1 MEVDFKTKL
10 KVVKFITSALFAR
23 KQPFMII
30 NGNEQGVFYYTNVD
44 VSRVV
49 LYRPTIEDVVSRV
62 KIISEDVLKI
72 LYEAYPVFKN
82 IIAQI
87 DLREFSKAVNKCI
100 KEEPGKFPDLVVN
113 KDTNE
118 LTMLTSNGA
127 VAFLVGNLVSE
138 HDISYYEEIVD
149 KFSKFGD
156 RLVRRSFK
164 GVQVSGDDKVS
175 LEITDIECD
184 KDRAEFGLPIKDG
197 VNLVSVKEYINKRKL
212 DATYSVGML
221 VNSAARTAKV
231 MIDYADD
238 WLNAST
244 IMPGS
249 LWFLSKV

>member
-10 KVVKFITSALFAR
+10 KVVKFVTSALFAR

-30 NGNEQGVFYYTNVD
+30 NGNEQGVFYYTNVE

-49 LYRPTIEDVVSRV
+49 LYRPTIEDVISKV
-62 KIISEDVLKI
+62 KIVSEDVLKI
-72 LYEAYPVFKN
+72 LYEAYPAFKN
-82 IIAQI
+82 IVAQI
-87 DLREFSKAVNKCI
+87 DLRKFSTAVNKCV
-100 KEEPGKFPDLVVN
+100 KEEPDKFPEIVVN
-113 KDTNE
+113 KETNE
-118 LTMLTSNGA
+118 LTMRTSTGS
-127 VAFLVGNLVSE
+127 VELSIGNLVSD
-138 HDISYYEEIVD
+138 HDVSYYEEIVN

-184 KDRAEFGLPIKDG
+184 KDKAEFGFPIKDG
-197 VNLVSVKEYINKRKL
+197 VNLVSMKEYINKRKL
-212 DATYSVGML
+212 DASYSVGML
-221 VNSAARTAKV
+221 VNSMARTAKV

-238 WLNAST
+238 WINAST
-244 IMPGS
+244 MMPGS